1 MPLAEVIRIEHR
13 QFTSNTFLIKHPASV
28 DVWLVDIGNYKG
40 VQEVLPPNAVI
51 KGVFV
56 THAHYDH
63 IYGINELMADHSAC
77 TIYAS
82 EYAANAL
89 KSSKL
94 NLSFYHEDPVDY
106 AGGNI
111 SLLHEGDRL
120 RLYNDTELLVL
131 ETPGHNQ
138 GSLSFCMGK
147 YLFTG
152 DSFIPGYDVV
162 TKLKSG
168 NKTAAQESLQRLKEM
183 LLPGYVLCPG
193 HGPFFYPE

>member
-1 MPLAEVIRIEHR
+1 MQLAEVIRIEHR
-13 QFTSNTFLIKHPASV
+13 QFTSNTFIIKHPATPN
-28 DVWLVDIGNYKG
+28 VWLVDIGNYQG
-40 VQEVLPPNAVI
+40 VKEALPANAMI

-56 THAHYDH
+56 THSHYDH
-63 IYGINELMADHSAC
+63 IYGINQLIAEHPDC
-77 TIYAS
+77 IIYAS
-82 EYAANAL
+82 EYAANSL

-106 AGGNI
+106 TGSNV

-120 RLYNDTELLVL
+120 RLYSDTYLLVL

-147 YLFTG
+147 YLFSG
-152 DSFIPGYDVV
+152 DSYIPGYDVV

-183 LLPGYVLCPG
+183 LLPGYILCPG